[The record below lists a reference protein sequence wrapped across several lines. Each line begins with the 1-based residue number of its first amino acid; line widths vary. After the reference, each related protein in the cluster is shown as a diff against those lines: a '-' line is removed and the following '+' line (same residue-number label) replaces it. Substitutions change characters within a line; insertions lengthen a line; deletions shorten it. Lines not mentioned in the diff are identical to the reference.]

1 MYVGSFHWK
10 TFSITFF
17 LVRIKKSDYQETKKQ
32 QQQINDKYV
41 SDKKTSLIFVTD
53 YLKELA
59 IF

>member
-32 QQQINDKYV
+32 QQINDKYV
-41 SDKKTSLIFVTD
+41 SDKKTLLMYFCD
-53 YLKELA
+53 
-59 IF
+59 